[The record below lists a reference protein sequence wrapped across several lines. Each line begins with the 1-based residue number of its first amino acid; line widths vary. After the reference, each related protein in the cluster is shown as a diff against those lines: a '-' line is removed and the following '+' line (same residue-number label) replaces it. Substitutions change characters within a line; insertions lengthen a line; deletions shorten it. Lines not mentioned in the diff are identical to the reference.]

1 MASGRRK
8 FIAMLAANA
17 LSSVA
22 FTCGSVHF
30 TINRHRNYLKCR
42 ENCKIMKKIH
52 LNRQSGMILA
62 SSSLIFDVISCDDG
76 VIFPI
81 YIIAVTIG
89 SMLML

>member
-1 MASGRRK
+1 
-8 FIAMLAANA
+8 MLAANA

-81 YIIAVTIG
+81 YIIAITIG